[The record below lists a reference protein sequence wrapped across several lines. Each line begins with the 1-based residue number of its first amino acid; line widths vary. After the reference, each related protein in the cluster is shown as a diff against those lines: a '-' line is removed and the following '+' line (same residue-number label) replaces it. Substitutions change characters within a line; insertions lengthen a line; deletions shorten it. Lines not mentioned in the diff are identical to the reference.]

1 MEAAG
6 SGTFDL
12 IRPPIADLER
22 TQRGDETVKGQTVG
36 QDSLA
41 ARHSFVVRIWREKGS
56 VGWRGWV
63 QHART
68 GESVPF
74 EDLEKLQAFLE
85 GRTGTL
91 TDRARQRLR

>member
-1 MEAAG
+1 M
-6 SGTFDL
+6 
-12 IRPPIADLER
+12 
-22 TQRGDETVKGQTVG
+22 KGQTVR

-41 ARHSFVVRIWREKGS
+41 VRDSFVVRIWREKGS

-74 EDLEKLQAFLE
+74 EDLDKLQAFLE
-85 GRTGTL
+85 GQTATL
-91 TDRARQRLR
+91 ADRARRGLK